1 MGEENNLEKRI
12 QLVYQTTAESSGMFH
27 NDGLISNTLVFDSED
42 KTETIP
48 YDLKQLEYTGMC
60 ITDGLS
66 EAAYRYICGCPIH
79 KTKRKKRRKS
89 FKKALMANGW
99 TRNAAQMVID
109 TIAIFHGSQSY
120 ANCIFPKWM
129 IDD

>member
-1 MGEENNLEKRI
+1 MGEDNNLEKRLQLTYYTSAEKSGPIYIDELI
-12 QLVYQTTAESSGMFH
+12 QSIDLSDIG
-27 NDGLISNTLVFDSED
+27 DDSVLF
-42 KTETIP
+42 
-48 YDLKQLEYTGMC
+48 DLKQLAFTGMC
-60 ITDGLS
+60 ITDDLS

-109 TIAIFHGSQSY
+109 IIATFHGNQSY

-129 IDD
+129 IDE